1 MIDSNDMIHFFFRHP
16 YRIRVVLVTSLL
28 LLKKLQLKRRK
39 KTKTNQMLLNHRKR
53 IKIQCRKW
61 TNMRG
66 INVKFVVDQNDAINN
81 KNQKYLSVVQFVKEM
96 VSHLIKQ
103 KSCGRDYFSHFFP
116 YININSAH
124 PTCLK
129 MSARMVRRINE
140 YAWQC
145 KKCKSCIK
153 CRRNDNDDKMLF
165 CDQCDRSY
173 HIYCIGLRKVPNG
186 NYFYYY

>member
-1 MIDSNDMIHFFFRHP
+1 M
-16 YRIRVVLVTSLL
+16 TSLL

-39 KTKTNQMLLNHRKR
+39 KTKTNQMLLSHRKR
-53 IKIQCRKW
+53 IEILCRKW

-66 INVKFVVDQNDAINN
+66 INVKFAVDQNDAINS
-81 KNQKYLSVVQFVKEM
+81 KNQKYLSVVQFVKGM

-103 KSCGRDYFSHFFP
+103 YCAAEVIFPIFSPHM
-116 YININSAH
+116 NINSAH

-173 HIYCIGLRKVPNG
+173 HIYCIGLRRVPNG
-186 NYFYYY
+186 NYYYYLFPNFHFR